1 MKPHFSSAETPALHR
16 GLRRLQIGAEL
27 AGNHGSRALDADG
40 VLFDDVCC
48 DRDRARTHAELAQR
62 PARLLGQRDNSRHC
76 RHSFH
81 SICLDPR
88 IRTMVAGPA
97 RSGALDC
104 GLFSHRPRPKGR
116 HRYGVVGFLENLR
129 ATTERPV
136 DKARP
141 TQAHAAR
148 FAGTRALRTSSAVGV
163 SANHFRSTS
172 SARACASSLSA

>member
-1 MKPHFSSAETPALHR
+1 MRIIAVDLCTCARSWVLSCEVQR
-16 GLRRLQIGAEL
+16 IIICR
-27 AGNHGSRALDADG
+27 DG
-40 VLFDDVCC
+40 VRYSIKQAGF
-48 DRDRARTHAELAQR
+48 
-62 PARLLGQRDNSRHC
+62 LGQRDNSRHC
-76 RHSFH
+76 RYSFH
-81 SICLDPR
+81 SVCLDPW

-97 RSGALDC
+97 WCGALDC
-104 GLFSHRPRPKGR
+104 GLFSHRRRPKGR
-116 HRYGVVGFLENLR
+116 HRYGAVGFLENLR

-163 SANHFRSTS
+163 SANHFWSTS